1 MDNQLCFLRMGKLK
15 LSAEPMMEH
24 GNLQSTRQWA
34 EGVNRGTADLDRFDQ
49 GSWKRSQVMW
59 RSQYLA
65 EREGSCF
72 VFGRELLSWTL
83 STVC

>member
-1 MDNQLCFLRMGKLK
+1 
-15 LSAEPMMEH
+15 MEH

-59 RSQYLA
+59 RSQVLS
-65 EREGSCF
+65 REGRQLLCVWKGALILDFKHS
-72 VFGRELLSWTL
+72 VLMDRVSRGRCWAGIQQG
-83 STVC
+83 